1 MSYRCSVC
9 REPSGPGQPRLVHTA
24 YRAAPGQQQIAA
36 EYPVCKV
43 CHGRLRDGLTF
54 AQLLGERGAACTIA
68 APAVAEAFPALLP
81 APAAPACRPVRLPPQ
96 RRPGA
101 GPNNGGPGPRG

>member
-54 AQLLGERGAACTIA
+54 AQLLGERGAACTITA
-68 APAVAEAFPALLP
+68 APAPEVNVASLIPY
-81 APAAPACRPVRLPPQ
+81 
-96 RRPGA
+96 
-101 GPNNGGPGPRG
+101 